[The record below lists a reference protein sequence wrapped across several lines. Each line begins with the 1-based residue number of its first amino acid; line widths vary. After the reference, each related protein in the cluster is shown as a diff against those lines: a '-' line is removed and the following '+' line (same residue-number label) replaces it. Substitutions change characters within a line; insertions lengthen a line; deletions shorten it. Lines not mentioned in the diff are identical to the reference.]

1 MIINCILGDIYTT
14 KAKHIVFAVS
24 TQGYSD
30 TESPDQIARL
40 WPELANSGRLQLGEI
55 FSQQHEDKMY
65 YALVVFSPDID
76 GWAQTPEHLEK
87 CLNNLNVGE
96 PIAIVLMGNSMVG
109 RSMGADVHSILLAME
124 RSEKQLI
131 VYSNLE
137 EIPWVVQRGRQM
149 PAW

>member
-1 MIINCILGDIYTT
+1 
-14 KAKHIVFAVS
+14 
-24 TQGYSD
+24 
-30 TESPDQIARL
+30 
-40 WPELANSGRLQLGEI
+40 
-55 FSQQHEDKMY
+55 MY

-76 GWAQTPEHLEK
+76 GWAKTPEHLEK

-109 RSMGADVHSILLAME
+109 RSMGADVHAILLAME
-124 RSEKQLI
+124 RSKKQLI

-137 EIPWVVQRGRQM
+137 EIPWKVQKGRQM